1 MHPHLRL
8 LAICLVVLGPAVA
21 SAGWQVISAEPG
33 KRVEVDRSSIT
44 KDESGK
50 TVALGRIVLEKPIID
65 PKTSSSYRIVQALS
79 RYDCLSR
86 SYSTLKRSYFKDEGE
101 MLREEELKVQT
112 QMPVRSGMLDD
123 KLLREVCRPKAGS
136 EAAMAASRTADKVNE
151 ASSELRKANEALIQ
165 KDVRRANL
173 QTPAI
178 EKTDGGPEARPAA
191 PARRAARE
199 PIAPPRAPPR
209 ALTTEPAGR
218 RTTAPQPISNDYPIV
233 VRNVQRQLEWSYES
247 ESGPDN
253 WGKLKPEYATC
264 ATGKRQSPI
273 DIRDGFRVDLE
284 PIQFSYRPSLFRI
297 VDNGHTIQ
305 VEVGGSSI
313 SLLGKRYDLRQF
325 HFHRPAEERV
335 NGKSFDMVAHL
346 VHKSE
351 DERVA
356 VVAVLLE
363 KGMEHPLIQTVWN
376 NLPLEKHEYV
386 TPPEV
391 SIDLAQLLP
400 ADHAYYTYM
409 GSLTTPPCSE
419 GVLWLVLKQPQQ
431 ISPEQLAI
439 FARMYR
445 HNARP
450 VQASFGRMVKE
461 SR

>member
-33 KRVEVDRSSIT
+33 KRVEVDRSSIR

-86 SYSTLKRSYFKDEGE
+86 SYSTLKRSYFRDEGE
-101 MLREEELKVQT
+101 MLREEDVKVQVA
-112 QMPVRSGMLDD
+112 MPVRSGMLDD

-136 EAAMAASRTADKVNE
+136 EAAMAATRTADKVNE
-151 ASSELRKANEALIQ
+151 ASGELRKANEALVQ

-178 EKTDGGPEARPAA
+178 EKADAGPEAKPAA

-199 PIAPPRAPPR
+199 QVTPAR
-209 ALTTEPAGR
+209 ALAATEPAAR
-218 RTTAPQPISNDYPIV
+218 RTTTLHPASRDYPIV
-233 VRNVQRQLEWSYES
+233 AGNVQRQFQWSYEG
-247 ESGPDN
+247 EAGPDS

-284 PIQFSYRPSLFRI
+284 PIQFNYRLSEFRV

-346 VHKSE
+346 VHRSE
-351 DERVA
+351 DEHIA

-376 NLPLEKHEYV
+376 NLPLEKNEYV
-386 TPPEV
+386 APPEL

-400 ADHAYYTYM
+400 ADRAYYTYM

-439 FARMYR
+439 FARIYR

-450 VQASFGRMVKE
+450 VQANFGRMIKE